1 MKGTANDRTY
11 NTYHFPPPL
20 DGKCGSA
27 QLEPTSFP
35 SLTLC
40 SGSPSNVD
48 RVILCTG
55 KANIP
60 SCRNRNLHGPASGVL
75 WPTPSS
81 VLEVGKELHA
91 LPAPLGTGSP
101 TEIFTGIHASALG
114 SVCSLPLSCVPLLL
128 VFQYAAF
135 NVLLPTQMLLQS
147 GGWGQSDSAELSS
160 SFKLHSSV
168 CVI

>member
-1 MKGTANDRTY
+1 MIEPTAAYR
-11 NTYHFPPPL
+11 FLPPL
-20 DGKCGSA
+20 GGKCESA

-48 RVILCTG
+48 RVILCSG

-60 SCRNRNLHGPASGVL
+60 SCRNRNLHSPASGVL

-81 VLEVGKELHA
+81 VLQVGKELHSPP
-91 LPAPLGTGSP
+91 PALGTGSP

-114 SVCSLPLSCVPLLL
+114 SVCCLPLSCVHTL
-128 VFQYAAF
+128 YSWYF
-135 NVLLPTQMLLQS
+135 NVLLSTLFCPPRCFYSQA
-147 GGWGQSDSAELSS
+147 GGGSLTRLSS
-160 SFKLHSSV
+160 PVHLSYTVLSV
-168 CVI
+168 